1 MTLELGCYWLHGCAQ
16 LCMLLAATATAT
28 SHPPHGLPASPPPP
42 AHPAGSV
49 TWNEELSQIATLIKA
64 PSGFEPKAYEFKLQ
78 AADRAH
84 PQKPP
89 ATIGKAALDMAK
101 FAASTGG
108 AQQVALTVAMAG
120 GGRAVL
126 HLVVGAAEVKGMA
139 LDDDAMSVMTGAS
152 GLSSTSPSA
161 WGGGRWGGWL
171 DIWLPLRLRLG
182 FGLFWLTCLPP
193 GACS

>member
-1 MTLELGCYWLHGCAQ
+1 
-16 LCMLLAATATAT
+16 
-28 SHPPHGLPASPPPP
+28 
-42 AHPAGSV
+42 V
-49 TWNEELSQIATLIKA
+49 TWNEELSQIATLVKA

-89 ATIGKAALDMAK
+89 ATIGKAALDMAT
-101 FAASTGG
+101 FAAGGG
-108 AQQVALTVAMAG
+108 AQQVALTVAIVG

-152 GLSSTSPSA
+152 GLSSASPSA
-161 WGGGRWGGWL
+161 WGCGWVAVVCWSMCSTLGWG
-171 DIWLPLRLRLG
+171 
-182 FGLFWLTCLPP
+182 
-193 GACS
+193 